1 MVVMAM
7 VMGNREIDME
17 KVMDK
22 ILENFYLNHY

>member
-1 MVVMAM
+1 MVEMAM
-7 VMGNREIDME
+7 VMGNREIDMA